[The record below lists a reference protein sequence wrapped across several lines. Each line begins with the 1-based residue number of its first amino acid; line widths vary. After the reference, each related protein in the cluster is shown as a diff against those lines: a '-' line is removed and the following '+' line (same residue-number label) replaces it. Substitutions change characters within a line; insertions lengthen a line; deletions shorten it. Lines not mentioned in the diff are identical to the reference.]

1 MSQLE
6 QFDVV
11 ILGSREKAEQAIL
24 ASEQQGQKVL
34 LIDLDPHV
42 IASLICQETLSSNMP
57 PSKGGKIVVHK
68 QEVHTPLH
76 KTTTLVLQTEMIS
89 MEQELLHE
97 SHDELVEDIL
107 LADEE
112 NETFEEPIVITAQLS
127 DDLRNNEQQIDN
139 ILQDKKLEDDDTTY
153 DLELEL
159 EENYFDS
166 IEEFDPTP
174 NHPPLKQI
182 HEEHH
187 STLSTHSDELT
198 MIYLEEEKD
207 EDPIQITENESHLY
221 QVQTI
226 SLNDDQDTHESTI
239 IEAPCPEPTSP
250 STEVKRNRVEPI
262 VPSLLWTRE
271 NSLKD
276 RLTKD
281 PNTKIPKSGL
291 QDSLTS
297 HLFERLQK
305 SEKKNESDIQID
317 LTPSVEEEDMLISEQ
332 QHSEPAESDRD
343 LDSTLDIE
351 ILEET
356 EDQAADLLHTD
367 EEVEPLKGK
376 ESNPPFQIIEKE
388 PQPAYIERDIRLRKR
403 FSQSGPRKF
412 SLDSFDFFNKKLEP
426 ESEIMNESLEQ
437 NESVQPESL
446 KQSKKVDS
454 IQKGN
459 ITPPTIED
467 VELTTPSNLS
477 EMTTDLEEEI
487 FTLEAPFAPRR
498 RSRFQKKSRLIHN
511 FDLNSGKD
519 STSELKKKKLET
531 KDDLLPF
538 DHNSFSFDD
547 DLSAEFDM
555 PDNMYDE
562 DLLYGEEA
570 DLDSPSTKQN
580 SGLKSDEI
588 EFEDAYGYN
597 SWEEFLT
604 PFSQNSRKRQEMD
617 KIEKRKLA
625 LRGLHNLIN
634 NLG

>member
-112 NETFEEPIVITAQLS
+112 NETFDEPIVITAQELS
-127 DDLRNNEQQIDN
+127 DSLQNNDQQIDEN
-139 ILQDKKLEDDDTTY
+139 QSEEEDAHHLEA
-153 DLELEL
+153 EL

-174 NHPPLKQI
+174 NHPQLKTTEDTQ
-182 HEEHH
+182 ELVPTY
-187 STLSTHSDELT
+187 SDDLPTLILD
-198 MIYLEEEKD
+198 EEEINEQK
-207 EDPIQITENESHLY
+207 EQIEETNSDLY

-226 SLNDDQDTHESTI
+226 SLDEEQDSVESTI
-239 IEAPCPEPTSP
+239 VETICPEPTSP

-281 PNTKIPKSGL
+281 PNNKIPTTGL
-291 QDSLTS
+291 QNSLTS
-297 HLFERLQK
+297 HLFERIQQQ
-305 SEKKNESDIQID
+305 EKKNDATIQLDVTPPIEEQEITTTSGQQYSETTELELD
-317 LTPSVEEEDMLISEQ
+317 LNS
-332 QHSEPAESDRD
+332 AF
-343 LDSTLDIE
+343 DIE
-351 ILEET
+351 IET
-356 EDQAADLLHTD
+356 KDQESQIQME
-367 EEVEPLKGK
+367 EEVESLNDQETIP
-376 ESNPPFQIIEKE
+376 SFQKIIKE
-388 PQPAYIERDIRLRKR
+388 PQPSYIERDIRLRKR

-412 SLDSFDFFNKKLEP
+412 SLDSFDFFHKKPEP
-426 ESEIMNESLEQ
+426 ASEKSNEPIELKQ
-437 NESVQPESL
+437 TESVEP
-446 KQSKKVDS
+446 SKKVLS
-454 IQKGN
+454 IQKDD
-459 ITPPTIED
+459 ITLPT
-467 VELTTPSNLS
+467 LSNTEPTAPLKQT
-477 EMTTDLEEEI
+477 EPVTDLEEEV
-487 FTLEAPFAPRR
+487 FTLEPSFAPRR
-498 RSRFQKKSRLIHN
+498 RSRIQKKSRLFQN
-511 FDLNSGKD
+511 FELNPAKE
-519 STSELKKKKLET
+519 STGELKKKKLET

-538 DHNSFSFDD
+538 DHSSFSFDD

-555 PDNMYDE
+555 QDNMYDE

-570 DLDSPSTKQN
+570 DFDSPSNNQN
-580 SGLKSDEI
+580 NGLKSDEI